1 MKKVYKN
8 INTIWI
14 TQKEIDKL
22 NKFFEINFDNV
33 KENGD
38 YEQQDLID
46 KLGAKQDDT
55 MGLFTF
61 KFENGK
67 SITIDLDSGSS
78 NYYDNI
84 ILWDND
90 EEEEF
95 VFDCDFEFNSTMEF
109 LDTNNGTTYIC
120 EFTITDK

>member
-46 KLGAKQDDT
+46 ELGAKQDDT

-90 EEEEF
+90 GEEEF

-109 LDTNNGTTYIC
+109 VDTENNETYIC

>member
-8 INTIWI
+8 INTLWI
-14 TQKEIDKL
+14 TQKELDKL
-22 NKFFEINFDNV
+22 NKYFEINFDNV
-33 KENGD
+33 KGNGD

-46 KLGAKQDDT
+46 ELGAKQDDT

-78 NYYDNI
+78 NYYA
-84 ILWDND
+84 LWNKFL
-90 EEEEF
+90 F
-95 VFDCDFEFNSTMEF
+95 VCCISLE
-109 LDTNNGTTYIC
+109 
-120 EFTITDK
+120 ITVLRAVLHSLERAHTAI

>member
-22 NKFFEINFDNV
+22 NKYFEINFDNV
-33 KENGD
+33 KENGE

-84 ILWDND
+84 ILWDEDGN
-90 EEEEF
+90 EEL

-109 LDTNNGTTYIC
+109 VDTENNETYIC